1 MPPPQGCSGK
11 RGVPDKPP
19 DARIDVGAACTPPG
33 DVAAGGQFAGRA
45 KPRGG
50 VETPPYR
57 MRERGCNTG
66 RSRQDKIA
74 RAAYR
79 LGRAP
84 RLGTSGGFF
93 WFFACGAMPRNRA
106 HRNKR
111 DAKPTRSVGSDST
124 GPGTG
129 AMNRARHRRE
139 FEADPCGPQCIQ
151 NKEPNPGG
159 CKENP
164 EHCRQSKTARRGQDP
179 ALQDAETWMPYRA
192 FA

>member
-1 MPPPQGCSGK
+1 MKHGKSLGRPPQSP
-11 RGVPDKPP
+11 GVSKG
-19 DARIDVGAACTPPG
+19 ARRP
-33 DVAAGGQFAGRA
+33 
-45 KPRGG
+45 
-50 VETPPYR
+50 
-57 MRERGCNTG
+57 
-66 RSRQDKIA
+66 
-74 RAAYR
+74 

-84 RLGTSGGFF
+84 RLGSSGGFF

-151 NKEPNPGG
+151 NKESNPGQRPG
-159 CKENP
+159 
-164 EHCRQSKTARRGQDP
+164 RRGSRGQGKTARRGQDP
-179 ALQDAETWMPYRA
+179 ALQGAGTGMRQRA
-192 FA
+192 FAARQNRTTRYDPAVRFFASLLRDERLEFLCLLSLQRKQVFAKKAGQSKSSR